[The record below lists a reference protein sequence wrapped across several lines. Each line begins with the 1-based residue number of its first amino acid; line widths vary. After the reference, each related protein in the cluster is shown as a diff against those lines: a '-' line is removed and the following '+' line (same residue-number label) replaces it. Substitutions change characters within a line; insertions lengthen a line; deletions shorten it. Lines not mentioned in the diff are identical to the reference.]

1 VKKKIQKIDFFS
13 LQNFT
18 RRGKR
23 IHAFKERDKER
34 ERDALRE
41 EGERERAFFFE
52 PFFFF
57 YSLFRAEGRERK
69 REKQRLFFFSNSLT
83 HQENKKRMR
92 AHAHHQ
98 SELLVI
104 VRDARGVREEKP
116 LRVHAKFDDEEKM
129 TVRVDF
135 FFFLLLCVFLFLRS
149 FVRWRE
155 RLFNKSLTRE
165 RTRAYLTDIF
175 ALSLSLDVCFVQSN
189 AKTESGESVDAPEM
203 EPDVGFPANAVGDE
217 EVVATGRRD
226 VEVDRADGVGGGG
239 GRRRRNGFRG
249 VDDER

>member
-69 REKQRLFFFSNSLT
+69 REKLLLFFFPILSLIRKI
-83 HQENKKRMR
+83 KKMR